1 MIATQ
6 EAIKQTSVRC
16 NLADAKELVDIGS
29 VKIDQTLPREKRVL
43 SYLSQIK
50 NPYCFKVGETVV
62 KVKFSQTN
70 LTMEEC
76 MNGYFSS
83 L

>member
-1 MIATQ
+1 MIETQ
-6 EAIKQTSVRC
+6 EAIKQTSMRC
-16 NLADAKELVDIGS
+16 NLADVKELVDIGS
-29 VKIDQTLPREKRVL
+29 VKIDQTLPREERVR